1 MSAQAEE
8 VTSVADIVK
17 LVLSPIFVVVGVA
30 AFYYFSD
37 LQLLYRVLILVA
49 VVCAAVGISFTTA
62 KGRSVWGFMLE
73 SKQEFNRVVWPTR
86 DEAVRTTILVFVM
99 VIVVGFVLWLLDTFL
114 LWSIQL
120 LMSQGVS

>member
-17 LVLSPIFVVVGVA
+17 LVLSPIFIVVGIV

-37 LQLLYRVLILVA
+37 LQLLYRVLMLLA
-49 VVCAAVGISFTTA
+49 VVCAAGGVCFTTA
-62 KGRSVWGFMLE
+62 KGRSIWAFVLE

-86 DEAVRTTILVFVM
+86 DEAVRTTLLVFAM
-99 VIVVGFVLWLLDTFL
+99 VFIVGFILWLLDMFL
-114 LWSIQL
+114 LWGVQL
-120 LMSQGVS
+120 LMNQGIS